1 MKMIAA
7 AVSSVL
13 MLAGCGSVRYPTSYL
28 LNLPAPAPQSAT
40 PEAGMGSVAVR
51 EFRCPEY
58 LCEGRIVYRPTAE
71 EVGFYEH
78 HRWAVSP
85 RQAVTQSVVNALR
98 ARSLFSS
105 VAYNERGVEAE
116 YVLTGAIER
125 LEEVD
130 EGRDVRAV
138 CSISAQLVDTN
149 TRTVVWHGAVSETI
163 PVERRDVAGVVSS
176 LSAAT
181 RTAVHRLVSSMDNEL
196 AAGEKRRGAAE
207 LAGK

>member
-7 AVSSVL
+7 AVASVL
-13 MLAGCGSVRYPTSYL
+13 VLAGCGSVRYPTSYL
-28 LNLPAPAPQSAT
+28 LNLPAPAPQAAA
-40 PEAGMGSVAVR
+40 PEAGMGSVVVR

-85 RQAVTQSVVNALR
+85 RQAVTQSIVDALR
-98 ARSLFSS
+98 TRSMFSS
-105 VAYNERGVEAE
+105 IAYNERGVEAE

-138 CSISAQLVDTN
+138 CLISAQLIDAN

-181 RTAVHRLVSSMDNEL
+181 RTAVDRLVSSM
-196 AAGEKRRGAAE
+196 GSG
-207 LAGK
+207 LAGREVQRTVSKSARR